1 MSITP
6 DEWVQIKAK
15 AAEAGISASDLFRA
29 SALGKKI
36 NSNIDLEAIQFL
48 TKLSGDQGRLGGLL
62 KLWLSERPGEGAPQ
76 IDVVAALTGIEALR
90 LHIRQTIDR
99 L

>member
-1 MSITP
+1 MTRQPKKKTPRSKRVFVSITP

-48 TKLSGDQGRLGGLL
+48 TKLSGVFGVSTLETILGFRLEEGFGL
-62 KLWLSERPGEGAPQ
+62 
-76 IDVVAALTGIEALR
+76 IVVT
-90 LHIRQTIDR
+90 
-99 L
+99 